1 MKESITKFDLEA
13 AFKAL
18 DEIDVPQVAGLKA
31 RRAPLQEMF
40 SNRKTKTEMLIEEYY
55 DVGDTAD
62 MDAAQKAREAEIAAA
77 KLARIEKIVD
87 LDAKTPEELLTSY
100 VGKFIMQCP
109 QCMTLFYKNK
119 EDIEESEDDPT
130 VVNVNEVCQHCG
142 NESGYTLVGKVG
154 AAEDETPDVAV
165 EETSDEGALE
175 DVVADEGIDLD
186 VTETD
191 DEGAETTDEEDIN
204 LDELE
209 DLTIEDEEEE
219 ETTEESF
226 NVGSGA
232 PLLESSWTTVSDHR
246 LDGFKDAVLDQLVSD
261 GYFEEAK
268 LFSRLNVQAVDPEY
282 GQAFAHSPA
291 ALDHLS
297 NPTALFVGP
306 QLLDTSY
313 DQAARAVRPILLA
326 ALYGEAIPADSD
338 AQTAMEIAADNQ
350 ADIDRRMTES
360 LTEAKATLDLDVSDS
375 EFDELLNSPSFQTP
389 MTDKVAQAMLNKMAE
404 DLQEEVD
411 VNQINWLNIEGFTH
425 LILESFEDEGVT
437 GYEVMYSKNDI
448 DLVTVEVWGEQDPVT
463 VVENLYADNMMQSH
477 YDTFADFAADLD
489 YKFDQYLQEGI
500 FDKIKKFGEKAK
512 GLGIKILDKLKTR
525 EEKANWIIAHAAVDP
540 NKLEATEQGDYV
552 PQENNKRFKHFA
564 VMGFKNTNA
573 DGAVITMAPEFNDK
587 KLVPGLK
594 RCETREKYEDADK
607 LAKGWSAQAGKGP
620 GFIYMSEDA
629 ESKKL
634 VFLCQYFNG
643 ELVKSNDQLEA
654 YFKLA
659 RKEFEGSK
667 AIAKAGGF
675 KQQGDEPAKGTPD
688 LEETD
693 TDADTGADTEE

>member
-154 AAEDETPDVAV
+154 AAEEETPDVAV

-175 DVVADEGIDLD
+175 DVAADEGIDLD

-191 DEGAETTDEEDIN
+191 DEGAEATDEEEDIN

-226 NVGSGA
+226 NVCSGA

-246 LDGFKDAVLDQLVSD
+246 LEGFKDAVLDQLVSD

-282 GQAFAHSPA
+282 GQAFTHSPA

-350 ADIDRRMTES
+350 ADVDRRMTES

-375 EFDELLNSPSFQTP
+375 EFEELLNSPSFQTP
-389 MTDKVAQAMLNKMAE
+389 MTDKVAQAMLNKM
-404 DLQEEVD
+404 QKTCKKK
-411 VNQINWLNIEGFTH
+411 QM
-425 LILESFEDEGVT
+425 LIRLT
-437 GYEVMYSKNDI
+437 G
-448 DLVTVEVWGEQDPVT
+448 
-463 VVENLYADNMMQSH
+463 
-477 YDTFADFAADLD
+477 
-489 YKFDQYLQEGI
+489 
-500 FDKIKKFGEKAK
+500 
-512 GLGIKILDKLKTR
+512 
-525 EEKANWIIAHAAVDP
+525 
-540 NKLEATEQGDYV
+540 
-552 PQENNKRFKHFA
+552 
-564 VMGFKNTNA
+564 
-573 DGAVITMAPEFNDK
+573 
-587 KLVPGLK
+587 
-594 RCETREKYEDADK
+594 
-607 LAKGWSAQAGKGP
+607 
-620 GFIYMSEDA
+620 
-629 ESKKL
+629 
-634 VFLCQYFNG
+634 
-643 ELVKSNDQLEA
+643 
-654 YFKLA
+654 
-659 RKEFEGSK
+659 
-667 AIAKAGGF
+667 
-675 KQQGDEPAKGTPD
+675 
-688 LEETD
+688 
-693 TDADTGADTEE
+693 